1 MKKLIFI
8 ALSLLLPQLA
18 VFAQRPTVTGI
29 SPVTATVNEAVI
41 ITGTNFPAATD
52 LLVYFGAAKASV
64 VEANSTMIKALVPAG
79 ATYEPITVTNLV
91 SGLSAK
97 SLSPFQL
104 SFGGGTFDP
113 ALIAAETGFSAGTTD
128 MGAMYELCTCDFNND
143 GKVDAITTNYS
154 RTSISAFRNFS
165 TLGTIN
171 FAKTDVIINAS
182 SRNVVCGDLDGDGR
196 PDLVVSGAGNSVDRI
211 YVLRNLSAT
220 GGALTFSAP
229 TVIPIGNSGA
239 ARLAL
244 HDLNTD
250 GRPEIIMTNRSLN
263 IVSIFKNASSPGYI
277 QFDAQ
282 PQNISI
288 TGPPNTYGLSVQ
300 DLDGDGLP
308 DLAVSPLQGSNVY
321 LLRNTSSG
329 NTISFNSDYSITTD
343 PGLAN
348 ITAADLNNDG
358 KPDLA
363 ATLFYDKGVII
374 WLNNSSSGN
383 LQFASEYIIITSGS
397 APWGITAGDINGD
410 GKTDLLV
417 DYVGNPDDANFNVAL
432 INQTTSALQLQE
444 HQVNTRQNGRY
455 IKLADVNGDAKPD
468 ILYTGVAG
476 NQQKGVAGNQLE
488 VMRNKHCVVP
498 RLSHTG
504 TVTLCSGQ
512 SMLLATT
519 KALGVTY
526 KWTRNGVALS
536 TTEPFITVTDAG
548 IYGVT
553 ITSTLD
559 GCALTS
565 ETVQF
570 ISGTGGGGSSAVA
583 IDPIP
588 AVCVGGTVELKA
600 TAINGAT
607 YVWNGP
613 NGFTATTTTPSYS
626 LSNVQP
632 AAAGSYSV
640 VIRSGECQFTTT
652 AQTLSVNQNPQPQIT
667 SSATAFCAGTTVSLQ
682 APAGFTSYQWKL
694 NGANYTGPGATTAS
708 ITTGTAGNYS
718 VVVSNAT
725 GCSGESGMLA
735 IAQTQAPVAA
745 FNAPATACL
754 QQPVALQNTSTY
766 AAGSTPTFL
775 WTFGD
780 GQTSTEANPSHT
792 YTNTGTY
799 TVNLTVKYGSQS
811 CSSNTSKTISV
822 VVSPVVQ
829 LVAEGGTTTFCPGDS
844 VLLSL
849 EGDVQNVLWSTGE
862 TTPAIYARDS
872 GIVSAQVVTSAGCT
886 LDKAITLTHLEQP
899 QLTLSASSTSLAVG
913 EIATLTIGGALQYEW
928 EQADGLDDLYSSSV
942 SVKPLKTTTYTVR
955 GWGENGCAAQASVT
969 IEVDN
974 TLRINPPKIF
984 VPQVDGTWTI
994 SNIESYPDLH
1004 LSLVNSLGRTI
1015 LEAAPYNNSW
1025 DGSDSG
1031 RPLEAGVYYYIFK
1044 DASGKVLKTGSI
1056 TLLR

>member
-8 ALSLLLPQLA
+8 AISLLLLLKPEC
-18 VFAQRPTVTGI
+18 FAQRPTVTGI
-29 SPVTATVNEAVI
+29 SPATATVNETI
-41 ITGTNFPAATD
+41 TITGTNFPAAAD
-52 LLVYFGAAKASV
+52 LQVTFGAAKASIT
-64 VEANSTMIKALVPAG
+64 EANSTQIKALVPAG
-79 ATYEPITVTNLV
+79 ATYEPVTVTNLV
-91 SGLSAK
+91 SGFSAK

-104 SFGGGTFDP
+104 SFGGSTFDP
-113 ALIAAETGFSAGTTD
+113 ALITAETSFSAGTT
-128 MGAMYELCTCDFNND
+128 GVGSMYELCTCDLNND
-143 GKVDAITTNYS
+143 GKVDVVTTNEA
-154 RTSISAFRNFS
+154 RTAASVFRNFS
-165 TLGTIN
+165 TLATIN
-171 FAKTDVIINAS
+171 FAKTDVTINAY

-196 PDLVVSGAGNSVDRI
+196 PDLVVSGAGSFGDRI
-211 YVLRNLSAT
+211 YILRNLSAT
-220 GGALTFSAP
+220 GGAISFSAP
-229 TVIPIGNSGA
+229 SILALGNSGA

-244 HDLNTD
+244 HDLNAD

-263 IVSIFKNASSPGYI
+263 IVSIFKNASSVGYV

-282 PQNISI
+282 AQNISI
-288 TGPPNTYGLSVQ
+288 TGPANTYGLSVQ

-329 NTISFNSDYSITTD
+329 NTISFNSDYSLTTR
-343 PGLAN
+343 PGVAN

-363 ATLFYDKGVII
+363 ATLFYDKKVVV

-383 LQFASEYIIITSGS
+383 LQFTSETEVLTGGK

-417 DYVGNPDDANFNVAL
+417 DYVGNPLDGYFNVAH
-432 INQTTSALQLQE
+432 INQTTTALQLQE
-444 HQVNTRQNGRY
+444 YQVSTRQNGRY

-476 NQQKGVAGNQLE
+476 NQLE
-488 VMRNKHCVVP
+488 VLRNKHCVIP

-512 SMLLATT
+512 SMLLTAT
-519 KALGVTY
+519 KAMGVTY
-526 KWTRNGVALS
+526 KWTRNGVAL
-536 TTEPFITVTDAG
+536 TTAEPFITVTDAG
-548 IYGVT
+548 VYGVT

-559 GCALTS
+559 GCARSS

-570 ISGTGGGGSSAVA
+570 ISGTGGGSGSAVA

-588 AVCVGGTVELKA
+588 AVCVGGTAELKA
-600 TAINGAT
+600 TPISGAT
-607 YVWNGP
+607 YIWSGP
-613 NGFTATTTTPSYS
+613 NGFTATTTTPAYS
-626 LSNVQP
+626 LANVQT

-640 VIRSGECQFTTT
+640 VIKSGDCQFTTT

-708 ITTGTAGNYS
+708 ITTSTAGNYS
-718 VVVSNAT
+718 VAVRNAT
-725 GCSGESGMLA
+725 GCNGESGTVS
-735 IAQTQAPVAA
+735 IALTQAPVAA

-766 AAGSTPTFL
+766 ASGSTPTFL

-780 GQTSTEANPSHT
+780 GQTSTEANPAHT
-792 YTNTGTY
+792 YTNIGNY

-822 VVSPVVQ
+822 VASPVVQ
-829 LVAEGGTTTFCPGDS
+829 LNAEGGTTFCPGDS

-849 EGDVQNVLWSTGE
+849 EGDVQSVLWSTGE
-862 TTPAIYARDS
+862 TTPSIYAKES
-872 GIVSAQVVTSAGCT
+872 GVVNASVITSAGCT

-899 QLTLSASSTSLAVG
+899 QLILSTSSGSLAVG
-913 EIATLTIGGALQYEW
+913 ESATLTVGGALQYEW
-928 EQADGLDDLYSSSV
+928 EEADGLDDLYSASV

-974 TLRINPPKIF
+974 TLRISPPKIF

-994 SNIESYPDLH
+994 SNVESYPDLH
-1004 LSLVNSLGRTI
+1004 LTLVNSLGRTI
-1015 LEAAPYNNSW
+1015 LEAAPYQNNW
-1025 DGSDSG
+1025 DGSERG

-1044 DASGKVLKTGSI
+1044 DGSGKVLKTGSI